1 MKSKIDTIVVMLE
14 FMQFRWSFLQG
25 STLSYIMT
33 QNLYLYTL
41 YEKKT
46 EDILQLP
53 WNIAKLKAQEC
64 DTVLKK
70 DWPTA
75 PCGYEH
81 P

>member
-1 MKSKIDTIVVMLE
+1 MDTTVVMLE
-14 FMQFRWSFLQG
+14 FMQFRWSSLQG

-33 QNLYLYTL
+33 QKVYLCTL

-75 PCGYEH
+75 LCGYEYS
-81 P
+81 